1 MAQTKEYGLGEYAFP
16 RGWFMAAE
24 SAEVTDKPL
33 AVRYFGQEMALYR
46 GKSGKVVL
54 LDAYCPHMGT
64 HLAKNT
70 TSYVIHDGQVE
81 GDSIR
86 CPYHAWRFGPD
97 GKCNQIPYYDGPIP
111 KAAQVRS
118 WTVEER
124 YGIVWVWHD
133 PEGAAP
139 EYGLPNHPEWDDP
152 QWVRWKVDQMGTL
165 ALHPIE
171 VLDNMADWAH
181 LGPVHGETVKYFENE
196 FNGHICRQIQ
206 GGGHRTLVTATGLL
220 ETDTWYTGPGILHSR
235 LLGLYPTIMFITNTP
250 VDDGVIKV
258 WHGLMVKSPN
268 AVATE
273 QDVVNARQYQEMSR
287 LAFAQD
293 FEVWANKRPC
303 INVLQVPTDGP
314 YHKGRLWYRQF
325 YNPRAKAPEIH
336 KQLDGRHS
344 VKGMPTT
351 PSQAVA

>member
-1 MAQTKEYGLGEYAFP
+1 MDPAPCFNHTDRNPNGGDLGEMAQTKEYGWRLRVSARLVHG
-16 RGWFMAAE
+16 GE

-54 LDAYCPHMGT
+54 LDAYCPHM
-64 HLAKNT
+64 AP
-70 TSYVIHDGQVE
+70 TSRRTRPPMSPRRAVE

-97 GKCNQIPYYDGPIP
+97 GKCNRSLLDGPIP

-133 PEGAAP
+133 PGAPRRIRLPVHPNGTTAVGALEGRSDGPPRAA
-139 EYGLPNHPEWDDP
+139 
-152 QWVRWKVDQMGTL
+152 
-165 ALHPIE
+165 PIE
-171 VLDNMADWAH
+171 VLDNMVDWAH
-181 LGPVHGETVKYFENE
+181 LGPVHGENVKYFENE
-196 FNGHICRQIQ
+196 FSGHICRQIQ
-206 GGGHRTLVTATGLL
+206 GGGHRTLVTSTGLL

-258 WHGLMVKSPN
+258 WH
-268 AVATE
+268 A
-273 QDVVNARQYQEMSR
+273 
-287 LAFAQD
+287 
-293 FEVWANKRPC
+293 
-303 INVLQVPTDGP
+303 
-314 YHKGRLWYRQF
+314 
-325 YNPRAKAPEIH
+325 
-336 KQLDGRHS
+336 
-344 VKGMPTT
+344 
-351 PSQAVA
+351 